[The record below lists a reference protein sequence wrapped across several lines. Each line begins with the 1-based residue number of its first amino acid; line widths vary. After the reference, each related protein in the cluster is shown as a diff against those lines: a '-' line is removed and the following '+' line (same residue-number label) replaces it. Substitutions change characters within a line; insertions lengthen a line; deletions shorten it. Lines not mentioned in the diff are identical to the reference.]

1 MAKVFTSDSDKKY
14 QNFYKLYKKAHPGK
28 NGNAVTNEAN
38 EATVYSIT
46 LICQELPSCKNMQQL
61 SIP

>member
-28 NGNAVTNEAN
+28 NGNAVTNE
-38 EATVYSIT
+38 EQTVV
-46 LICQELPSCKNMQQL
+46 LLVEQVEEV
-61 SIP
+61 